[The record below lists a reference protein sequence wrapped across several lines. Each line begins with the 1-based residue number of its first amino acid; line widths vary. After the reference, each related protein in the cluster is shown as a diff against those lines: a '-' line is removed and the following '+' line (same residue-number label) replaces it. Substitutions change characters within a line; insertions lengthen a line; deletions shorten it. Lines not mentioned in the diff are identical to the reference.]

1 MYDKLEHDELIHE
14 SFLFQV
20 HRLKFRTSE
29 GKSVLRDLVKHNG
42 AALILPVLTDGSIVM
57 IRNYRY
63 AFEQYLWELPCGT
76 LEDGE
81 DPAICAARELTE
93 ETGYTAGR
101 MEKLGSYCSCPGYS
115 DEVIH
120 AFLAT
125 DLNSGPQALDDH
137 EDITV
142 EIMPD
147 QKVQRM
153 VADNQI
159 TDGKTI
165 AALSLYWLRKQT
177 VGNGQ

>member
-20 HRLKFRTSE
+20 HRLQFRTSE

-42 AALILPVLTDGSIVM
+42 AALILPVLADGSIVM

-63 AFEQYLWELPCGT
+63 AFERYLWELPCGT

-81 DPAICAARELTE
+81 DPVICAARELTE

-115 DEVIH
+115 NEVIH

-125 DLNSGPQALDDH
+125 DLSSGRQVLDDH
-137 EDITV
+137 EDITI
-142 EIMPD
+142 EITPD
-147 QKVQRM
+147 QKVRRM

-165 AALSLYWLRKQT
+165 AALSLYWLKTGNKQ
-177 VGNGQ
+177 